1 MEILLRQYDGKYYVW
16 KEAEFRKDG
25 YYLNGERIWY
35 PEILDAK
42 TEGTESYVMCGYCS
56 QMIKNDPESIE
67 AHFAEMESKRDCF
80 TCKALREN
88 STSDKKV
95 QYIKNGDGTY
105 SANATYQTSLSCAN
119 TYINIDV
126 MTQENIRNRCKYYM
140 CRRYGTQQI
149 NNVFQKYPHLFETQ
163 ITVDMLLEKKMK
175 PFGTYRGYIEYD
187 MKLRGTLMA
196 CVNELG
202 VVNHFRLR
210 YRSYSYNLFYSKKY
224 NKLFYASNGEYI
236 ENLPWGIPAVK
247 WEQVKEK
254 IAAIYQEA
262 DK

>member
-1 MEILLRQYDGKYYVW
+1 MEILLREHDGKYYVW
-16 KEAEFRKDG
+16 KETEFRKDG
-25 YYLNGERIWY
+25 YYLNGERIY
-35 PEILDAK
+35 YSQILDAK
-42 TEGTESYVMCGYCS
+42 TEGTESYVVCGYCGK
-56 QMIKNDPESIE
+56 MIKNDPESIE

-80 TCKALREN
+80 TCKALRE
-88 STSDKKV
+88 SGVRDKKV
-95 QYIKNGDGTY
+95 QYAKNEYGTY
-105 SANATYQTSLSCAN
+105 SASSTYQTVLSCAN
-119 TYINIDV
+119 SYVSIDS
-126 MTQENIRNRCKYYM
+126 MTHESVQNRCSYYA
-140 CRRYGTQQI
+140 CRRYGMQPI
-149 NNVFQKYPHLFETQ
+149 KNIFQLYPHPFETQ

-175 PFGTYRGYIEYD
+175 TLGTYRGYIEYD

-202 VVNHFRLR
+202 IVDRFRLK
-210 YRSYSYNLFYSKKY
+210 YRSYVYYLFYSKKY

-236 ENLPWGIPAVK
+236 ENLPWGIPTVK